1 VNSYLLDTHVLV
13 WAVRSPKKLSKA
25 AQKVLEDTRA
35 TLYVSSISI
44 WEVGMKHRIGKLP
57 EADKLVLDFDGALRQ
72 LGAMDLGFSRD
83 HAIEAASVSLPHG
96 DPFDRA
102 IFAQAKLEGLTL
114 ISADGAFDD
123 AVGVKV
129 LW

>member
-1 VNSYLLDTHVLV
+1 
-13 WAVRSPKKLSKA
+13 
-25 AQKVLEDTRA
+25 
-35 TLYVSSISI
+35 
-44 WEVGMKHRIGKLP
+44 MKHCIGKLP
-57 EADKLVLDFDGALRQ
+57 EADRLVLDFNGALQQ
-72 LGAMDLGFSRD
+72 LRAADLLFSRE
-83 HAIEAASVSLPHG
+83 HAIEAASVALPHG

-114 ISADGAFDD
+114 ISADGAFDG

>member
-1 VNSYLLDTHVLV
+1 
-13 WAVRSPKKLSKA
+13 
-25 AQKVLEDTRA
+25 
-35 TLYVSSISI
+35 
-44 WEVGMKHRIGKLP
+44 MKHRVGKMP
-57 EADKLVLDFDGALRQ
+57 EAIYLIPTFNDHLKQ
-72 LGAMDLGFSRD
+72 LGARDLPFTLP
-83 HAIEAASVSLPHG
+83 HALETSSVSLSHG